1 MFSLFLF
8 AFQDTR
14 FTYPGPI
21 FTYIAMGLIAAGIIG
36 WLLAVVVGLPRAKQM
51 GPGGRWFAL
60 SALCVLLFHIH
71 LLAFGVI
78 LGIATVKKQDPGLAM
93 KVGFF
98 FNAFIVLGAF
108 CALIGFARS
117 KPATV
122 SPQAN
127 SSTTD

>member
-1 MFSLFLF
+1 MLSLFLLV
-8 AFQDTR
+8 FQDTR

-36 WLLAVVVGLPRAKQM
+36 WLLAVVVGFPRIKRM
-51 GPGGRWFAL
+51 GPGGSWFAL
-60 SALCVLLFHIH
+60 SALCILLFHVH

-108 CALIGFARS
+108 CALIGFAKS
-117 KPATV
+117 KPATITPKTN
-122 SPQAN
+122 SPN
-127 SSTTD
+127 TD